1 MRIKIIKTNNKYQAG
16 TTVEVSKNV
25 GFGLID
31 SGIGIVSKDIITS
44 EIKTTGVKSGRITK
58 LRSNKSS

>member
-44 EIKTTGVKSGRITK
+44 ETKTTGVKSGRITK
-58 LRSNKSS
+58 LRSN

>member
-1 MRIKIIKTNNKYQAG
+1 MRIKIIKSNNKYQAG

-44 EIKTTGVKSGRITK
+44 ETKTTGVKSGRITK
-58 LRSNKSS
+58 LRSN